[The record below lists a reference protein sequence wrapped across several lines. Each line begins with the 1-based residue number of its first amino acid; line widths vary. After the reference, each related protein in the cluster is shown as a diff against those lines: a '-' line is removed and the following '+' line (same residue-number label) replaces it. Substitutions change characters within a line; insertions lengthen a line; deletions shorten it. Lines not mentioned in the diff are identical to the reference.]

1 MAASRICSIG
11 ALTPNPRRA
20 DREVDDEGG
29 ADADQVRKQVEQAKP
44 GEYLDDAHVD
54 QQRGRRDQAE
64 TDEPTY

>member
-11 ALTPNPRRA
+11 ALTPYPHRA

-29 ADADQVRKQVEQAKP
+29 GDADQVREQVEQAET

-54 QQRGRRDQAE
+54 Q
-64 TDEPTY
+64 